1 MVLQAL
7 AGPMSP
13 KEAEIFYQKIKTPP
27 VSNRRQQ
34 VGDKQLTPKKLYDSR
49 LLDIEK
55 GLERIGRNLAK
66 DLRIPWCEYWSFLGD
81 FCDLSTVEGLQKL
94 ETYFQGQKEQMEL
107 VPEPEPATS
116 PLSELCQKLS
126 SLRLQSPVSEPGDTA
141 RDQFFT
147 PPSTPPSPFYEILP
161 FYISG

>member
-1 MVLQAL
+1 
-7 AGPMSP
+7 MSP